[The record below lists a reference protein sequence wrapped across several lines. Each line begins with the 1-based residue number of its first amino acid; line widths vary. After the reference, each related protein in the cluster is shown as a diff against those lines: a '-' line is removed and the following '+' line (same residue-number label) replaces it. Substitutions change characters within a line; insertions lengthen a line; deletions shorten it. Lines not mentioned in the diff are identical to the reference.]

1 MIGHAMT
8 IDLIVVDSYPAA
20 FAQRSVLEYWG
31 MHVHIHFIGSANQ
44 LVELLSTP
52 GQRAPWI
59 VLECHGIAEGLA
71 LPALAPEIE
80 AAQRYHHALSAN
92 NLHEFLQLNGAFVIN
107 TGCSLGTPA
116 FARAFLDAGC
126 QAYIGA
132 TDDPDGNAALFYV
145 LHFFYGLVCQ
155 QKPLAEAHLL
165 AQSHDEST
173 AIFALYTP

>member
-1 MIGHAMT
+1 MANRAMT

-20 FAQRSVLEYWG
+20 FALRSVLEYWG
-31 MHVHIHFIGSANQ
+31 MRVHIHIIGSANQ
-44 LVELLSTP
+44 LVELLSSP
-52 GQRAPWI
+52 EQRAPWI
-59 VLECHGIAEGLA
+59 IIECHGIVEGLA

-80 AAQRYHHALSAN
+80 AAQRYHHSLSAS
-92 NLHEFLQLNGAFVIN
+92 NLRDFLCLPGAMVIN

-116 FARAFLDAGC
+116 FARAFLNAGC

-145 LHFFYGLVCQ
+145 LHLFYRLCCQ
-155 QKPLAEAHLL
+155 QKLLAEAHRL

-173 AIFALYTP
+173 AMFTLYTP

>member
-1 MIGHAMT
+1 MANRAMT

-20 FAQRSVLEYWG
+20 FALRSVLEYWG
-31 MHVHIHFIGSANQ
+31 IRVHIHIIASANQ

-52 GQRAPWI
+52 EQRAPWI
-59 VLECHGIAEGLA
+59 IIECHGIVEGLA

-80 AAQRYHHALSAN
+80 AAQQYHHSLSAS
-92 NLHEFLQLNGAFVIN
+92 NLHEFLRLPGALVIN

-116 FARAFLDAGC
+116 FATAFLDAGC

-132 TDDPDGNAALFYV
+132 TDDPYGNAALFYV
-145 LHFFYGLVCQ
+145 LHLFYGLVCQ

-173 AIFALYTP
+173 AIFAMYTP